1 MNNATTIDEV
11 LLQLNDIIAQCK
23 TDRSP
28 LGYFAS
34 LYRNVTAAVK
44 QGIVEQKFQDNA
56 RMEKL
61 DVVFANR
68 FLAAYHAY
76 RQNEICSGCWKKAF
90 EAGKNGNLIVLQHLL
105 GGINAH
111 INMDLGLA
119 AAAIAPGDEIFKLEQ
134 DFMHINDVLAVMS
147 GKVQRQLGA
156 VSWGMFLFSNIS
168 QNREKALINFSI
180 DMSRKAA
187 WAIALKYALLPQDSW
202 INNLDDLD
210 NTVSLLADGVFTP
223 GRWSTFLI
231 KVVRFTEQK
240 DVKKI
245 IEILEQVEPTA

>member
-1 MNNATTIDEV
+1 MQAATTIDEV

-23 TDRSP
+23 TNQSP
-28 LGYFAS
+28 LGYFAA
-34 LYRNVTAAVK
+34 LYRNVTAAVQK
-44 QGIVEQKFQDNA
+44 GIQAGSFQDNA

-68 FLAAYHAY
+68 FLAAYYAY
-76 RQNEICSGCWKKAF
+76 HSNAICSGCWKKSF
-90 EAGKNGNLIVLQHLL
+90 DAGRNANLIVLQHLL
-105 GGINAH
+105 SGINAH

-119 AAAIAPGDEIFKLEQ
+119 AAAIAPGDEIFALEQ
-134 DFMHINDVLAVMS
+134 DFAMINDVLAIIT
-147 GKVQRQLGA
+147 GNVQRQLGQ

-168 QNREKALINFSI
+168 KNREKALINFSI

-187 WAIALKYALLPQDSW
+187 WATALKYALIPQDSW
-202 INNLDDLD
+202 LNNLNDLD
-210 NTVSLLADGVFTP
+210 HSVSTLADGVLNP

-245 IEILEQVEPTA
+245 IEILEKAEPA